1 MGLGKNYK
9 GLGKNYK
16 GLAQNY
22 LLCNSFLPLKGFLL
36 FLKQEKMAAL

>member
-22 LLCNSFLPLKGFLL
+22 LLCSSFLLPGWFLL
-36 FLKQEKMAAL
+36 FLEQGKMAAL

>member
-16 GLAQNY
+16 GLGKNY
-22 LLCNSFLPLKGFLL
+22 LLCSSFLLPEGFLL
-36 FLKQEKMAAL
+36 FLEQKKIAAL